1 MPITTGRRAFG
12 NRCFMSGG
20 HDRVDV
26 GAVQKNGTTGP
37 AGRSAGR
44 AEDWK
49 RPGVKKIDCNTLIR
63 KVL

>member
-26 GAVQKNGTTGP
+26 ARFRKTAPRGLRVAALAVPRVGKGP
-37 AGRSAGR
+37 
-44 AEDWK
+44 E
-49 RPGVKKIDCNTLIR
+49 
-63 KVL
+63 

>member
-1 MPITTGRRAFG
+1 
-12 NRCFMSGG
+12 MSGG